1 MQVLVVGATGGSG
14 RAAVAELVARGHTVT
29 ALSRHGSTLA
39 GPGVRG
45 VDGDATDAATVDAV
59 VAGQDAVVVTLGISE
74 SPVRVRLRGPART
87 PADVRSRGTR
97 TVVDAMRRHGVDRL
111 VVQTSYGVG
120 ATRPLLPPA
129 TRLVF
134 ALLLAPQIADTERQA
149 RVVHSSGL
157 DWVEVQPVN
166 LVDTD
171 LPGPAFA
178 SVTGEQRGMT
188 VSRTQV
194 ARFLVDAVEDDAY
207 VGAGVALSHLTPARA
222 TRPRRRRYTPEGF
235 SSTVSR

>member
-29 ALSRHGSTLA
+29 ALSRHGSTLT
-39 GPGVRG
+39 GPGVHG
-45 VDGDATDAATVDAV
+45 TDGDATDAATVDAL
-59 VAGQDAVVVTLGISE
+59 VAGLDAVVVTLGISE
-74 SPVRVRLRGPART
+74 SPVRVRLLGPART

-97 TVVDAMRRHGVDRL
+97 TVVDAMQRHGVRRL

-120 ATRPLLPPA
+120 ATRPLLPLVS
-129 TRLVF
+129 RVVF
-134 ALLLAPQIADTERQA
+134 AVLLAPQIADTERQA
-149 RVVHSSGL
+149 RIVHDSGL

-171 LPGPAFA
+171 MPGPAFA
-178 SVTGEQRGMT
+178 SVTGQQRGLT
-188 VSRTQV
+188 VSRAQV

-207 VGAGVALSHLTPARA
+207 VRSGVALSHGPARA
-222 TRPRRRRYTPEGF
+222 RVPR
-235 SSTVSR
+235 